1 MALKVRLDG
10 LTVNVGVGAETVNVT
25 GIDCGEL
32 VAPDPV
38 TVIEAEYVAAESP
51 ATLAV
56 TVKDPGAAPEIGDI
70 DSHDAVSDALQ
81 LKVPVPV
88 LLMFTTCAA
97 GLLPPWLAE
106 KARLVGTRLIVG
118 ICGAVSVRLTVT
130 ACGVLVA
137 PVAEIVMGVE

>member
-1 MALKVRLDG
+1 MAVKVKLDG

-38 TVIEAEYVAAESP
+38 TVIVAGYVPAERP

-56 TVKDPGAAPEIGDI
+56 TVRDPGAAPETGDI
-70 DSHDAVSDALQ
+70 ESHDVVLDTLQ
-81 LKVPVPV
+81 LNVPVPV
-88 LLMFTTCAA
+88 LLIFTTWAA
-97 GLLPPWLAE
+97 GLLPPWVAE

-118 ICGAVSVRLTVT
+118 IGGAVIVRLTVT
-130 ACGVLVA
+130 VCGVLVA
-137 PVAEIVMGVE
+137 PVAEIVTGAE

>member
-1 MALKVRLDG
+1 VALKVRLDG

-70 DSHDAVSDALQ
+70 DSHEAVLDALQ
-81 LKVPVPV
+81 LNVPVPV

-97 GLLPPWLAE
+97 GLLPPWVAE
-106 KARLVGTRLIVG
+106 KARLVGTRLIV
-118 ICGAVSVRLTVT
+118 CGAVSVRFTMTVF
-130 ACGVLVA
+130 GVLVA